1 MKTFEEIKKHLEE
14 NPYSKNTQDNIYAF
28 LMGYGYLDGGKGDE
42 IQFKSD
48 DNDFEDFIN
57 WFEDEEEKESSQK
70 VLFNYGVD
78 FKKNDILDY
87 ICAYFYSLDG
97 ISSFYKSKKYKITG
111 EERKLAIER
120 KDFLE
125 KCIKTYETLI
135 ETLST
140 RSSKNFIKT
149 IIDEKKDEIERI
161 NMSLNE
167 TVD

>member
-1 MKTFEEIKKHLEE
+1 MKTFEEIKKHLKE
-14 NPYSKNTQDNIYAF
+14 NPYSEMAQNQIDAF
-28 LMGYGYLDGGKGDE
+28 LMGKGYYGGEDDWE
-42 IQFKSD
+42 IEFKSE
-48 DNDFEDFIN
+48 DNEFEDFID

-78 FKKNDILDY
+78 LNNNDILDY

-97 ISSFYKSKKYKITG
+97 VSSFYKSRKYKITG

-135 ETLST
+135 ESLST
-140 RSSKNFIKT
+140 RSAKNFVKA